1 MTRLRPV
8 IAIAAILIVGFLLW
22 RFWPRGADAATLT
35 GYVEGETL
43 YMSAAA
49 SGPVAEVA
57 VRRGDRVRAGQTLF
71 RLDPDLTGAQTAQA
85 EAALRAAQAQA
96 RDAAKGQRPAE
107 LAVIAAQ
114 RTAARAQAREAE
126 LAFQRVETLHRRGY
140 AAQARL
146 DQARAELDSARARL
160 RETEER
166 LDVAELGQR
175 ADQQAA
181 AAARAGQAAGALTEA
196 ELRARQ
202 RAPVAPVDARV
213 EDVFFQPGEW
223 APANQPVVALLPDDR
238 VKLRFFVREADAA
251 RYRPGV
257 RLAFSCDGCARDL
270 GATVTWVSPRPEFTP
285 PVIYSRDSRDKLV
298 FMVEAR
304 PDRPRDLSPGQ
315 PVDVRPAPASQPR
328 AARR

>member
-1 MTRLRPV
+1 MHRLRIVGVIVAV
-8 IAIAAILIVGFLLW
+8 IALGFLAW
-22 RFWPRGADAATLT
+22 RFWPRGSGAETLT

-49 SGPVAEVA
+49 SGPILDLK
-57 VRRGDRVRAGQTLF
+57 VRRGDRVRAGQVLF
-71 RLDPDLTGAQTAQA
+71 NVDPGVAGAQTAQA
-85 EAALRAAQAQA
+85 EAALRAAEAQA

-126 LAFQRVETLHRRGY
+126 LAYQRVETLHRRGF
-140 AAQARL
+140 AARARL
-146 DQARAELDSARARL
+146 DQAKAELDTARARL

-175 ADQQAA
+175 TDQQAA
-181 AAARAGQAAGALTEA
+181 AAARAGQAAGALSEA

-238 VKLRFFVREADAA
+238 VKLRFFVREADVT
-251 RYRPGV
+251 RYRPGS
-257 RLAFSCDGCARDL
+257 RLGFSCDGCPAGLR
-270 GATVTWVSPRPEFTP
+270 ATVTWVSPRPEFTP

-298 FMVEAR
+298 FMIEAR
-304 PDRPRDLSPGQ
+304 PDRPRELSPGQ
-315 PVDVRPAPASQPR
+315 PIDIRPLGTGR
-328 AARR
+328 K